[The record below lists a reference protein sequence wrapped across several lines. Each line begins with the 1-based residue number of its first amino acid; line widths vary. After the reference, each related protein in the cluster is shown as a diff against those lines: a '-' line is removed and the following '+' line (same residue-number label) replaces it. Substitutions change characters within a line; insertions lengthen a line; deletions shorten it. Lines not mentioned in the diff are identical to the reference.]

1 MGKELGTGEAAVR
14 VSLCDI
20 KRDQSNQPMKLVT
33 KKIARQMPRIYE
45 TDGDDERDVVAKF
58 FDPTGTYTWY
68 ALEADALVDGE
79 WTELTGDNY
88 EDADDI
94 KFFGLVDGQF
104 SELGYFTLSQLESVG
119 GIGIERDRHF
129 SNRTLSDVK

>member
-1 MGKELGTGEAAVR
+1 
-14 VSLCDI
+14 
-20 KRDQSNQPMKLVT
+20 MKLVT
-33 KKIARQMPRIYE
+33 KEIAQQMPRIYE

-58 FDPTGTYTWY
+58 FDPMGTYTWYALEDIGSPPYKFELY

-119 GIGIERDRHF
+119 GIGVERDRHF

>member
-1 MGKELGTGEAAVR
+1 
-14 VSLCDI
+14 
-20 KRDQSNQPMKLVT
+20 MKLVT
-33 KKIARQMPRIYE
+33 KEIAQQMPRIYE

-58 FDPTGTYTWY
+58 FDPMGTYTWY

-104 SELGYFTLSQLESVG
+104 SELGYFTLSQLEGVG

-129 SNRTLSDVK
+129 SNHTLSDVK